1 MIANSDWRFKNAA
14 LMAFSQVG
22 EYIENISDIGAMVPV
37 VNGALSHEN
46 PKVRFAALHCI
57 GQISDDMTEDFQEAY
72 GKELLPAMIKTLD
85 DPVPRV
91 SAHCCSA
98 ITNFMDGASEELV
111 LPHFAEL
118 SAKLGGLM
126 QNGISIQKENSVT
139 AFASSAV
146 AIKENFDQY
155 FGETLDLL
163 LQCLNSNPEPAYK
176 QYRAQLIEAIT
187 LISSAVSVPV
197 FEGKAQVI
205 IDAMIFIQN
214 SNLEDNDPQRSYLLS
229 AW

>member
-1 MIANSDWRFKNAA
+1 
-14 LMAFSQVG
+14 MAFSQVG
-22 EYIENISDIGAMVPV
+22 EYIENISDISAMVPV
-37 VNGALSHEN
+37 VLAHLSHEN

-57 GQISDDMTEDFQEAY
+57 GQISDDMTEDFQETY
-72 GKELLPAMIKTLD
+72 GADVLPAMIKNLE

-98 ITNFMDGASEELV
+98 ITNFMDGAKEDLV
-111 LPHFAEL
+111 MPHFADL
-118 SAKLGGLM
+118 SAKLGKLM
-126 QNGISIQKENSVT
+126 QDGISIQKENSVT

-146 AIKENFDQY
+146 AIKEKFDQY

-163 LQCLNSNPEPAYK
+163 LKCLDSNPQPAYK

-197 FEGKAQVI
+197 FEGRADVI
-205 IDAMIFIQN
+205 IQAMIFIQK
-214 SNLEDNDPQRSYLLS
+214 SNLEENDPQRSYLLS